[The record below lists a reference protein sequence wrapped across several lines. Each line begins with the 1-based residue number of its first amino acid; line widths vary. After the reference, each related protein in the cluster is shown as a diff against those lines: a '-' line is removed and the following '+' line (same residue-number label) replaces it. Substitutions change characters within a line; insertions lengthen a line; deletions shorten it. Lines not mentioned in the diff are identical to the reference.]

1 MNTDATA
8 EMKKTRFDNIDLIK
22 ALAILM
28 VLALHTSLWR
38 FDFFAT
44 PTASRVFQY
53 AMRLISEGVPLF
65 VMTNGFL
72 LFRKQS
78 FDLKKHVKKMLKMF
92 LLLIL
97 WAIILIVAKA
107 ALLKEPEALTFQSI
121 LLYVLQTQI
130 GHKYTGVLWFLE
142 NLLGV
147 YLIFPMLWKVYVS
160 DFQLFKYGFGIVAF
174 FTVGIDTLQLLRDF
188 VVAVTNDGAIL
199 DELIHFINR
208 FSSIGNGWYVFYF
221 MLGGMIFHYLDVIR
235 QKQALFGLVG
245 ILSWPLAFLY
255 GYAMSRLTGKV
266 YNASFNYA
274 SIFMTF
280 FLIGLIALTCTYKN
294 GGNPIQKLI
303 ASVGQNTFGIYLSH
317 MIFISI
323 VTRFF
328 YINSGITRIA
338 AFLAVF
344 VASYLFSLVIR
355 KIPGLRRLV
364 DLN

>member
-1 MNTDATA
+1 M
-8 EMKKTRFDNIDLIK
+8 
-22 ALAILM
+22 
-28 VLALHTSLWR
+28 
-38 FDFFAT
+38 
-44 PTASRVFQY
+44 
-53 AMRLISEGVPLF
+53 
-65 VMTNGFL
+65 
-72 LFRKQS
+72 
-78 FDLKKHVKKMLKMF
+78 
-92 LLLIL
+92 
-97 WAIILIVAKA
+97 
-107 ALLKEPEALTFQSI
+107 
-121 LLYVLQTQI
+121 
-130 GHKYTGVLWFLE
+130 
-142 NLLGV
+142 
-147 YLIFPMLWKVYVS
+147 YVS